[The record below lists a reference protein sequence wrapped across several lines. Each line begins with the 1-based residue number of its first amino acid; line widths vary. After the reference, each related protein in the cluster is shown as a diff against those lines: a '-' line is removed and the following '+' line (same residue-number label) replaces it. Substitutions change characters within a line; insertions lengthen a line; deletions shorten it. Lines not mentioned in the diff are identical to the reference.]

1 VPEQGWAA
9 FIAWARRALAKP
21 GFDEEERDYRL
32 AVAAAVRDLIAA
44 AQDARPLTAPLETVR
59 KRVRESSQALVLP
72 RQLQALMDFAK
83 RDEEGLAAALRAFAG
98 VGDDEERLARFLA
111 QVKARPSA
119 EGLPAL
125 LLGSLLAFGASPER
139 LPVVRW
145 ALYAKLRDLLGEPA
159 ETAADEL
166 EAYRLH
172 LAFARTVETTL
183 RDAGVPVRDMLD
195 VDSLIRIC
203 VTESEFWA
211 GAGDA
216 ADSRR
221 TSTPDVYLAIGTIYR
236 NEAPYLAEW
245 IEFHRLVGAER
256 FYLYDN
262 ESDDNHLEVL
272 APYVEEGL
280 VVIHPWPGS
289 SVTGPELNVI
299 QMGAYEHCI
308 ATHAEEARWI
318 AIIDVDEFLFSPTG
332 RPVSEMLT
340 EYERWPAVV
349 ANSLK
354 YGPSD
359 VPEQPGDLVT
369 ERHTEVL
376 DIWEGQ
382 LVKSIVDP
390 SAVTGAFNAHRFV
403 PRAGAT
409 VDEHGYPVMHTRA
422 MHRTS
427 FDRLRIN
434 HYFARSAEEYREKHA
449 RRITDRPLP
458 PGVTPEGRWYAN
470 VPGSAD
476 AEPEHDRSI
485 FGYLP
490 ALRDA
495 LRARGGVPSLRE
507 TGR

>member
-1 VPEQGWAA
+1 MPEQAWAA

-44 AQDARPLTAPLETVR
+44 ARFSRPLTAPLQAMRE
-59 KRVRESSQALVLP
+59 RVRESRQPLVLP
-72 RQLQALMDFAK
+72 RQLEALMDFAE
-83 RDEEGLAAALRAFAG
+83 RDEEGLAAALRVFAEA
-98 VGDDEERLARFLA
+98 GDDEERLARCLG
-111 QVKARPSA
+111 QLSRPSA

-125 LLGSLLAFGASPER
+125 LIGSLLAFGASPER

-159 ETAADEL
+159 ETPADEL
-166 EAYRLH
+166 DAYRLH

-183 RDAGVPVRDMLD
+183 REAGVPVRDMID

-221 TSTPDVYLAIGTIYR
+221 TSTPDVYLAIGAIYR

-262 ESDDNHLEVL
+262 ESDDDHLEVL

-289 SVTGPELNVI
+289 SVTGPELNVV

-332 RPVSEMLT
+332 RPVSAMLT
-340 EYERWPAVV
+340 EYERWPAIV

-359 VPEQPGDLVT
+359 VPEQPGDLVI
-369 ERHTEVL
+369 ERHTQVL

-390 SAVTGAFNAHRFV
+390 SAVTGALNAHRFV

-434 HYFARSAEEYREKHA
+434 HYFARSAEEYRAKHA
-449 RRITDRPLP
+449 RRITDRPIP
-458 PGVTPEGRWYAN
+458 PGVIPEGRWYAEAR
-470 VPGSAD
+470 GSAD
-476 AEPEHDRSI
+476 EEPVYDRSI

-490 ALRDA
+490 ALREA
-495 LRARGGVPSLRE
+495 LRARGGVASLPKR
-507 TGR
+507 GR